1 MGTRRILTLSVGV
14 GLALSLTPA
23 LAAATPGNLPPQ
35 ATLVRTHVFHPG
47 PPAVDARGKPQ
58 PAVASCS
65 PDAPSQYGTVPAYT
79 GFTST
84 GVDRIARF
92 NAATTP
98 AGLTTAAAD
107 LQAALNAWSV
117 TGEPNAPDFSV
128 TTAGPVVTAATAN
141 RHTDLLFGRAQGNAI
156 AVTYTWR
163 WSDTGEYE
171 SDTVF
176 NNRLAWAEI
185 STEGAGADG
194 CNESVVRYD
203 LQNIATHEFGH
214 TFGLDHPPGDR
225 YATMYAYGYT
235 GETLKRTLATSDE
248 AGIQALY

>member
-1 MGTRRILTLSVGV
+1 MGTRRILIVSVGV
-14 GLALSLTPA
+14 GLALSLTTVF
-23 LAAATPGNLPPQ
+23 AAAAPGNLPAQ
-35 ATLVRTHVFHPG
+35 ATLVRTFVFHQG
-47 PPAVDARGKPQ
+47 PPVVDARGKPQ
-58 PAVASCS
+58 PAVANCS
-65 PDAPSQYGTVPAYT
+65 PDAPSGTTPAYT

-84 GVDRIARF
+84 GVDRVARF

-107 LQAALNAWSV
+107 LQAAFNAWSV
-117 TGEPNAPDFSV
+117 SGEPNAPTFSV
-128 TTAGPVVTAATAN
+128 TTTGPLVKAPTAN
-141 RHTDLLFGRAQGNAI
+141 RHTDLMFGRAQGSAI
-156 AVTYTWR
+156 AVTYTWQ

-171 SDTVF
+171 SDTIF

-185 STEGAGADG
+185 STAGPGDDG
-194 CNESVVRYD
+194 CNETVVRFD

-214 TFGLDHPPGDR
+214 TYGLDHPPGDR

-235 GETLKRTLATSDE
+235 GETLKRTLATSDA